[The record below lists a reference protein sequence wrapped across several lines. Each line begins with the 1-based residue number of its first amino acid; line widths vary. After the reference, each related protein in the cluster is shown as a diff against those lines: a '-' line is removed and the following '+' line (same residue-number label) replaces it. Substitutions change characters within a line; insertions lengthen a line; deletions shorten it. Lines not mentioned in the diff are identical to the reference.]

1 MFFYYTGLRP
11 FFDRQNMF
19 VGAQNMWGVVR
30 TSTDEGRTWSAPRP
44 LGYDPRI
51 IGGRLCGPTKNP
63 PIQLADG
70 SILIPS
76 SNEPGLKKAEKE
88 LGKLLTWHFE
98 KSTDMGKTWS
108 LVQVLGPSPLRPIQP
123 GILVLGGGN
132 LIALG
137 RNEGKGNETPMAVS
151 SDWGATWSEIS
162 GLATLP
168 QSHSGIAPMTLSD
181 GTHICI
187 LNTPGDPKRP
197 RDRLDLMVSSNGVD
211 WNLSLTLNPAGDGA
225 FAHYPQA
232 VETPDGKLHVVFTYA
247 PDTSAQTWRQR
258 VIRHM
263 VLARGIP
270 EGR

>member
-1 MFFYYTGLRP
+1 MLFYYTGPRP
-11 FFDRQNMF
+11 FFDRRKMF

-30 TSTDEGRTWSAPRP
+30 TSTDDGWTWSAPKP
-44 LGYDPRI
+44 LGYDSRVN
-51 IGGRLCGPTKNP
+51 GGRLCGPTKNP
-63 PIQLADG
+63 PIQLPDG

-76 SNEPGLKKAEKE
+76 SNEPSLKKAEKE

-108 LVQVLGPSPLRPIQP
+108 VVQVLEPSPLRAIQP
-123 GILVLGGGN
+123 GFLVLGEGK

-137 RNEGKGNETPMAVS
+137 RNEGKGNDTPMAVS
-151 SDWGATWSEIS
+151 SDWGATWSQIS

-168 QSHSGIAPMTLSD
+168 QSHSAIAPRTLSD

-187 LNTPGDPKRP
+187 LNTPTGDPTRP
-197 RDRLDLMVSSNGVD
+197 RDRLDLMVSRNGVD
-211 WNLSLTLNPAGDGA
+211 WSLGLTLNPAGDGKV
-225 FAHYPQA
+225 AHYPQA

-263 VLARGIP
+263 VLARGNP
-270 EGR
+270 